1 MVNIGRVQKAR
12 GQDMDEWSMHP
23 VVQADEGWLMNI
35 FHYKSPILLQSQ
47 HPRMSRVHL
56 SHHLVHMLLC
66 IYKLSL

>member
-56 SHHLVHMLLC
+56 SHHLVHTLLC
-66 IYKLSL
+66 TYKLSL